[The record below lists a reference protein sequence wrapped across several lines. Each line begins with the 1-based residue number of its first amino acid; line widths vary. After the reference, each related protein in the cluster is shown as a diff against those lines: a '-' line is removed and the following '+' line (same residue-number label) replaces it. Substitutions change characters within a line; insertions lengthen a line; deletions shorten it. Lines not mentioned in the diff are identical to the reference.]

1 MTLST
6 LINAG
11 LTRPSQPRT
20 ALVLMGGGARTA
32 YQAGVLH
39 ALADMLRLQ
48 GPSATTMGS
57 EVQAQ
62 AFPFQILVGT
72 SAGALNAS
80 FLASQAQKGLGA
92 MDALAQFWLG
102 LHSRQVYSLD
112 VSPWVRMSKI
122 AAAWSLSKQVRGH
135 GALLN
140 NMPLVDTLHKAISL
154 SGIDEAL
161 ESKAIYALAVTASSY
176 STGVHWTF
184 CHTARDHREKPW
196 ARPGRRAEF
205 GPVTIEHLMA
215 SSAIPLI
222 FPSTPL
228 WVDGG
233 REYFG
238 DGSMRQTSPLSPAM
252 HLGAHKVLCI
262 GVGQPQRSGFA
273 GAVTHATATGHSA
286 GSQEPGLGGILGHAM
301 ASVFHDTL
309 HADVEQAQRMNETLG
324 QLPREVAAVMPY
336 RSVNVMSLQPSESLD
351 DIAQRHVHELPA
363 SARNALE
370 GLGAL
375 GSGAVGSA
383 GIANSGAAALASYLL
398 FEPGF
403 VAALI
408 EMGQRDAY
416 AQKTQLIEFLAA

>member
-1 MTLST
+1 
-6 LINAG
+6 
-11 LTRPSQPRT
+11 
-20 ALVLMGGGARTA
+20 
-32 YQAGVLH
+32 
-39 ALADMLRLQ
+39 
-48 GPSATTMGS
+48 
-57 EVQAQ
+57 
-62 AFPFQILVGT
+62 
-72 SAGALNAS
+72 
-80 FLASQAQKGLGA
+80 
-92 MDALAQFWLG
+92 
-102 LHSRQVYSLD
+102 
-112 VSPWVRMSKI
+112 
-122 AAAWSLSKQVRGH
+122 
-135 GALLN
+135 
-140 NMPLVDTLHKAISL
+140 
-154 SGIDEAL
+154 
-161 ESKAIYALAVTASSY
+161 
-176 STGVHWTF
+176 
-184 CHTARDHREKPW
+184 
-196 ARPGRRAEF
+196 
-205 GPVTIEHLMA
+205 MA

-273 GAVTHATATGHSA
+273 GAGA
-286 GSQEPGLGGILGHAM
+286 GARPAGAQEPGLGGILGHAM

-309 HADVEQAQRMNETLG
+309 HGDVEQAQRMNDTLK

-351 DIAQRHVHELPA
+351 EVAQRHVRELPA

-370 GLGAL
+370 GLGVL
-375 GSGAVGSA
+375 GSGPAATSH
-383 GIANSGAAALASYLL
+383 ANSGAAALASYLL

-416 AQKTQLIEFLAA
+416 AQKTQLLEFLAA